1 MLEAALR
8 DTLLARLAES
18 RRLLLAALE
27 GLTEHDFAAPLDPGE
42 QGDGLTVVQ
51 SLAALA
57 EGERY
62 ENAAVRG
69 ETPVEPR
76 PGRPLPPQV
85 VHALA
90 GASYRS
96 RRYIESPEAD
106 PAAANALVDG
116 IVEREAR
123 LAERIRRRPPT
134 PPPPVF
140 PMAQR

>member
-1 MLEAALR
+1 MLDAALR
-8 DTLLARLAES
+8 DALRARLDES
-18 RRLLLAALE
+18 RRALLGALE
-27 GLTEHDFAAPLDPGE
+27 GLTEHDFGADLGG
-42 QGDGLTVVQ
+42 QTIVQ
-51 SLAALA
+51 ALAALA
-57 EGERY
+57 EIERR
-62 ENAAVRG
+62 ENAEVRA
-69 ETPVEPR
+69 ELVTSPA

-96 RRYIESPEAD
+96 RRYLEAD
-106 PAAANALVDG
+106 DADASSAKALVDG
-116 IVEREAR
+116 VVEREAS